1 MTFNGCLDI
10 ACELTPTRFLKLTKN
25 TLNLKKT
32 CHQGR
37 CSLKIV
43 GPISFILLL
52 FSEMRGS
59 PDFQTNFR
67 RPKGGF
73 IIREL
78 Y

>member
-1 MTFNGCLDI
+1 MTFKGCLDI

-25 TLNLKKT
+25 TL
-32 CHQGR
+32 
-37 CSLKIV
+37 SLEKPAIKVKIV
-43 GPISFILLL
+43 EPISFILLL